1 MQVREHSEVRGV
13 TTARTRVEVMVHEA
27 MLTLAVLP
35 SGSRRVGNGWPDYL
49 YEPDEHGAY
58 PEEDE
63 RPRPPWRP
71 TPRHIDE
78 LDLVLNWYGTWKG
91 VDRRKNGLF
100 RWEYALLEVRAMQ
113 HLCGKPS
120 WRKIA
125 SAMEMV
131 ERAPTR
137 SHVWWFHRHV
147 DLIQI
152 AEFQAVLCGD
162 SRVLAR
168 AA

>member
-1 MQVREHSEVRGV
+1 MTECGEGG
-13 TTARTRVEVMVHEA
+13 ARSRVERIVHEA
-27 MLTLAVLP
+27 MLTLAVQP
-35 SGSRRVGNGWPDYL
+35 SHSWGRPNSWPEYL

-63 RPRPPWRP
+63 RPRPPWNP

-78 LDLVLNWYGTWKG
+78 MHLVLNWYGTFKG
-91 VDRRKNGLF
+91 KDRKRNGLF
-100 RWEYALLEVRAMQ
+100 KWEYALLEVRATQ

-125 SAMEMV
+125 SAMELV

-137 SHVWWFHRHV
+137 SHVWWHNRHA

-162 SRVLAR
+162 DRVLAR

>member
-1 MQVREHSEVRGV
+1 MNGDRGEFKE
-13 TTARTRVEVMVHEA
+13 RSRVERMVHEA
-27 MLTLAVLP
+27 MLTLAVQP
-35 SGSRRVGNGWPDYL
+35 NQSWGRPNSWPDYL
-49 YEPDEHGAY
+49 HEADDHGAY
-58 PEEDE
+58 PDPEEK
-63 RPRPPWRP
+63 PRPPWKP

-91 VDRRKNGLF
+91 ADRRKNGLF

-113 HLCGKPS
+113 FLCGKPS

-125 SAMEMV
+125 SAMEAV
-131 ERAPTR
+131 ERAPSR
-137 SHVWWFHRHV
+137 SHVWWLNRHD

-152 AEFQAVLCGD
+152 AELQAVLCGD
-162 SRVLAR
+162 QRAVAR